1 MISNGQR
8 SGNRD
13 DIAAEP
19 MDGFSS
25 LRSKQ
30 SWHKCSNSASRADT
44 NLAVLR
50 TTCRT
55 AMTPSACGAQFPA
68 RRSKFPGG
76 VLQLTDFGEFLRA
89 NLSLN
94 GQIFVNQGRRA
105 GRVS

>member
-8 SGNRD
+8 SGNCD

-50 TTCRT
+50 HDTQNGNDTKRVWRAILFWRC
-55 AMTPSACGAQFPA
+55 P
-68 RRSKFPGG
+68 
-76 VLQLTDFGEFLRA
+76 LT
-89 NLSLN
+89 N
-94 GQIFVNQGRRA
+94 
-105 GRVS
+105 

>member
-19 MDGFSS
+19 MDGFYS

-30 SWHKCSNSASRADT
+30 SWHKCSNSATGVDT

-50 TTCRT
+50 HDTQNDNDTKRVWRAIPCKTQQIPWR
-55 AMTPSACGAQFPA
+55 CPA
-68 RRSKFPGG
+68 
-76 VLQLTDFGEFLRA
+76 T
-89 NLSLN
+89 N
-94 GQIFVNQGRRA
+94 
-105 GRVS
+105 

>member
-19 MDGFSS
+19 IDGFSS
-25 LRSKQ
+25 LRS
-30 SWHKCSNSASRADT
+30 SRADT

-50 TTCRT
+50 ITCRT